1 MPCRES
7 STRGRHDTTTPA
19 VRGSGEDGVL
29 EAVRGVAVVGAG
41 VWPLEAVR
49 GCWRLLEG

>member
-1 MPCRES
+1 MRMGCVAV
-7 STRGRHDTTTPA
+7 RGCW
-19 VRGSGEDGVL
+19 RGSGEDGVL

-41 VWPLEAVR
+41 VWLLEAVR